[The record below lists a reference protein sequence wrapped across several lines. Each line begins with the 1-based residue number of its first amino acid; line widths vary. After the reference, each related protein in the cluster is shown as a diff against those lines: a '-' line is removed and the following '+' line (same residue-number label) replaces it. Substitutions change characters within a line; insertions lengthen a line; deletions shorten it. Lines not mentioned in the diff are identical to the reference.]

1 MFMKNLIIPIA
12 TIFLLSGCTS
22 ADILRKPGEVSKQ
35 SQYAPQNEKSKS
47 DDIGI
52 MRYLNEG
59 AAFVTEARREDAYKK
74 MYNLCNGKYEL
85 VNEADSETT
94 PTTFINETSTGFTAQ
109 TLSSTY
115 TYIYFRCT

>member
-1 MFMKNLIIPIA
+1 MKYFIVPIA
-12 TIFLLSGCTS
+12 TIIFLSGCTS

-35 SQYAPQNEKSKS
+35 SQYAPQNETPKANN
-47 DDIGI
+47 IGI

-59 AAFVTEARREDAYKK
+59 AEFVREARREDAYKK

-85 VNEADSETT
+85 VDEADSETT

>member
-1 MFMKNLIIPIA
+1 MKSLILPVVVV
-12 TIFLLSGCTS
+12 IFLSGCTS
-22 ADILRKPGEVSKQ
+22 ADILRKPGEVTQQSKY
-35 SQYAPQNEKSKS
+35 SPENEKKA
-47 DDIGI
+47 DDSIGV

-59 AAFVTEARREDAYKK
+59 APFVREARREDAYKK

-85 VNEADSETT
+85 ADETDSETT
-94 PTTFINETSTGFTAQ
+94 PTTFVTETKTGFTAQ